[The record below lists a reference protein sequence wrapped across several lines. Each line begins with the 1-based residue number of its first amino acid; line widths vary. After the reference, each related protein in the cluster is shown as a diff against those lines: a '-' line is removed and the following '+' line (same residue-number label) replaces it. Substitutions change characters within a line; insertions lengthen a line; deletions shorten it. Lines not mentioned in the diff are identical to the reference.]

1 MAGGASGAVNS
12 AVAEKRARLAGP
24 SGFKG
29 VIHNPRVFF
38 IALFNALGGLLYGYN
53 QGVFSGVLVMTNF
66 DRKFASTV
74 NNTGLKGMVTSILE
88 LGAWVGSLV
97 NSYTSERFGRRG
109 AIFIACV
116 FFIFGVCLQTG
127 ARNAGFLYGGRF
139 ITGLGVGSLSV
150 CVPLLNA
157 ELAPAEVRGALVT
170 LQQLS
175 IEFGILVAFWIDY
188 GTNVSNIG
196 GSGATQHAAAW
207 RLPLALQLVPCL
219 ILMIGIFKM
228 PESPRWLINRGR
240 DDEALETLA
249 KVRGLSTTDTLV
261 QLEHLEVRAQKLFE
275 QETSIEKFPN
285 YQDGS
290 FKSRFLLDFYGY
302 LSILRDYQIFRRV
315 FAGALVMFFQ
325 QWNGIKCPD
334 VRPKTFVKEKK
345 AKSDLSISI
354 FGDLSLSGNTTS
366 LLATG
371 VVGIVMFFASFP
383 TVMYLDRMGR
393 KPVLIIGAI
402 GMAVCHTMLAILSGV
417 YENSWPEHKVA
428 GWWAVVFVWLY
439 AIFFGFSWGPVAWVY
454 ISEIF
459 PLGIRAKAISVAA
472 SSNWMNNFIIGEIT
486 PTMLKHMRFGTYILF
501 GGLTYIS
508 AAFVYLYLPET
519 KNVSLEEMDIV
530 WGDDSRTSAADLARL
545 ERINDSIGLTK
556 FGHVDEEKSSD
567 HEDHHHG
574 THDVLTHNEKTA

>member
-1 MAGGASGAVNS
+1 MAGGAPAAVDR
-12 AVAEKRARLAGP
+12 VIAERRAKLAGP

-53 QGVFSGVLVMTNF
+53 QGVFSGVLVMTSF
-66 DRKFASTV
+66 DRQFASTV
-74 NNTGLKGMVTSILE
+74 NSTGLKGMVTSILE
-88 LGAWVGSLV
+88 LGAWVGSLL
-97 NSYTSERFGRRG
+97 NSYTAERFGRRG
-109 AIFIACV
+109 AIFIACI
-116 FFIFGVCLQTG
+116 FFILGVCLQTG
-127 ARNAGFLYGGRF
+127 AQNSGFLYGGRF

-188 GTNVSNIG
+188 GTNVSLPPRFTLFIRLTPADADMG
-196 GSGATQHAAAW
+196 GTGAGQHAASW

-228 PESPRWLINRGR
+228 PESPRWLVNQGR
-240 DDEALETLA
+240 DDEALATLA
-249 KVRGLSTTDTLV
+249 KVRGLQTTDSLV

-275 QETSIEKFPN
+275 QETSAEKFPD

-290 FKSRFLLDFYGY
+290 FRSRFLLDFYGY
-302 LSILRDYQIFRRV
+302 VSILGNYQIFRRV
-315 FAGALVMFFQ
+315 FVGALVMFFQ
-325 QWNGIKCPD
+325 QWNGIN
-334 VRPKTFVKEKK
+334 
-345 AKSDLSISI
+345 I
-354 FGDLSLSGNTTS
+354 FSNLGLSGNSTN

-371 VVGIVMFFASFP
+371 VVGIVMFFATFP
-383 TVMYLDRMGR
+383 TVMYLDRIGR
-393 KPVLIIGAI
+393 KSVLIVGAL
-402 GMAVCHTMLAILSGV
+402 GMAICHTFLAILSGV
-417 YENSWPEHKVA
+417 YEDSWPQHKVA

-439 AIFFGFSWGPVAWVY
+439 AICFGFSWGPVAWVY

-501 GGLTYIS
+501 GGLTYLS
-508 AAFVYLYLPET
+508 AAFVYFFLPET
-519 KNVSLEEMDIV
+519 MNVSLEEMDVV

-545 ERINDSIGLTK
+545 GRIHDSIGLTRL
-556 FGHVDEEKSSD
+556 GEIEEKSHFA
-567 HEDHHHG
+567 HEDQHIG
-574 THDVLTHNEKTA
+574 KPTGEVLHDNGKTE

>member
-1 MAGGASGAVNS
+1 MAGGAGGAVVDRS
-12 AVAEKRARLAGP
+12 VAERRAKLAGP

-66 DRKFASTV
+66 DNKFASTV

-88 LGAWVGSLV
+88 LGAWVGSLL

-109 AIFIACV
+109 AIFIACI
-116 FFIFGVCLQTG
+116 FFVFGVCLQTG

-188 GTNVSNIG
+188 GTNYIG
-196 GSGATQHAAAW
+196 GSGQGQHAAAW
-207 RLPLALQLVPCL
+207 RLPLALQLAPCL
-219 ILMIGIFKM
+219 ILMSGIFFM
-228 PESPRWLINRGR
+228 PESPRWLVNRNR
-240 DDEALETLA
+240 DDEALTTLA
-249 KVRGLSTTDTLV
+249 HVRGLDPSHDLV
-261 QLEHLEVRAQKLFE
+261 QLEHLEVRAQKMFE
-275 QETSIEKFPN
+275 EETSREKFPD

-290 FKSRFLLDFYGY
+290 FKSRFLLDYYGY
-302 LSILRDYQIFRRV
+302 LSILQDWQIFRRV
-315 FAGALVMFFQ
+315 AAGAIVMFFQ
-325 QWNGIKCPD
+325 QWNGINAVLYYAP
-334 VRPKTFVKEKK
+334 T
-345 AKSDLSISI
+345 I
-354 FGDLSLSGNTTS
+354 FSDLSLSGNTTN

-371 VVGIVMFFASFP
+371 VVGIVMFIATFP
-383 TVMYLDRMGR
+383 TVMYLDRLGR
-393 KPVLIIGAI
+393 KWVLIIGAI
-402 GMAVCHTMLAILSGV
+402 AMAVCHTMLAILSGV
-417 YENSWPEHKVA
+417 YENSWPEHRVA

-439 AIFFGFSWGPVAWVY
+439 AISFGFSWGPVAWVY

-501 GGLTYIS
+501 GALTYLS
-508 AAFVYLYLPET
+508 AGFVYFFLPET
-519 KNVSLEEMDIV
+519 KNVGLEEMDIV
-530 WGDDSRTSAADLARL
+530 WGDDSRTSAQDLARL
-545 ERINDSIGLTK
+545 ERINEKIGLTQLVA
-556 FGHVDEEKSSD
+556 GGEK
-567 HEDHHHG
+567 
-574 THDVLTHNEKTA
+574 HNEKGSHSHSEDLEHDHSAKPSEGVQETA